1 MLHAVCYNYILSKG
15 YKTIVSNCMIL
26 GDKGYLSIDNQ
37 RDLFTYNQIDIE
49 VPMRKNKHGYKVQPY
64 ICRKS

>member
-1 MLHAVCYNYILSKG
+1 
-15 YKTIVSNCMIL
+15 MIL